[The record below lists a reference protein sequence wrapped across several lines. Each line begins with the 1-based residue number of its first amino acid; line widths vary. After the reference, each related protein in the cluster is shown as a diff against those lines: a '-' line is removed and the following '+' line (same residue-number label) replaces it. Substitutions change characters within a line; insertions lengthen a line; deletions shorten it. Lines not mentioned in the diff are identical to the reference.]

1 MLEASPR
8 LFCGPRE
15 PGERPA
21 TNKGRPAVRHCPASR
36 FHPELCGVSHS
47 RAPHARGRTAILAAI
62 FYAAGF
68 FTGAILFGEALLLL
82 HR

>member
-1 MLEASPR
+1 M
-8 LFCGPRE
+8 
-15 PGERPA
+15 
-21 TNKGRPAVRHCPASR
+21 RHCPASR